1 MRSAPGKRDG
11 AHCIQAQELT
21 TRACFGISL
30 NGLMAN
36 RVAAM
41 DKTDILGDR
50 EQRLLKTLVERYI
63 EEGRPVGSRALAR
76 ESGLNLSPA
85 TVRNVM
91 ADLEEMGLVTQPHTS
106 AGRVP
111 TVQGYRTFVD
121 RLLMVEPLDGEA
133 VARLQSSLAPEQDT
147 EGLLDTASSLLSG
160 ITHLVGLVSIPR
172 VERVHL
178 RRLEF
183 LPLSDGRVLVILVVN
198 EREVQNR
205 IIRPERTYTESELTQ
220 AANYINSLFSGK
232 DLMTIRA
239 SLLQEMERTRE
250 RLDQQMREA
259 ISMARQAFEPRDQQE
274 DFVIRGETNLLNFEE
289 LAEMDTLRQLFEA
302 FGAKRDI
309 LHLLD
314 HCIEAEGVQ
323 IFIGEESGYEVFDGC
338 SVVTSP
344 YSADG
349 EILGALGVI
358 GPTRMSYDRV
368 IPVVD
373 VTAKLLGSA
382 LNQRR

>member
-1 MRSAPGKRDG
+1 MIAFISTLAEGV
-11 AHCIQAQELT
+11 LT
-21 TRACFGISL
+21 AIAKH
-30 NGLMAN
+30 MAI
-36 RVAAM
+36 M
-41 DKTDILGDR
+41 DTTEFLGDR

-76 ESGLNLSPA
+76 GSGLNLSPA

-91 ADLEEMGLVTQPHTS
+91 ADLEEMGLVASPHTS

-111 TVQGYRTFVD
+111 TVKGYRTFVD
-121 RLLMVEPLDGEA
+121 RLLMVRPLDADA
-133 VARLQSSLAPEQDT
+133 VARLRSRLVADQDT

-160 ITHLVGLVSIPR
+160 ITHLVGLVSIPK
-172 VERVHL
+172 VERVHF
-178 RRLEF
+178 RQLEF

-205 IIRPERTYTESELTQ
+205 IIRPDREFSESELTQ
-220 AANYINSLFSGK
+220 AANYINSIFAGK
-232 DLMTIRA
+232 DLMTIRS
-239 SLLQEMERTRE
+239 SLVQEMEQTRE
-250 RLDQQMREA
+250 RLDQLMKDA
-259 ISMARQAFEPRDQQE
+259 IAMARQAFEPGDQQD
-274 DFVIRGETNLLNFEE
+274 DFVIRGQTNLLNFEE
-289 LAEMDTLRQLFEA
+289 LAEMDRLRQLFEA

-314 HCIEAEGVQ
+314 HCIDADGVQ
-323 IFIGEESGYEVFDGC
+323 IFIGEESGYQVFDDC

-349 EILGALGVI
+349 EVLGALGVI
-358 GPTRMSYDRV
+358 GPTRMPYDRV
-368 IPVVD
+368 IPIVD